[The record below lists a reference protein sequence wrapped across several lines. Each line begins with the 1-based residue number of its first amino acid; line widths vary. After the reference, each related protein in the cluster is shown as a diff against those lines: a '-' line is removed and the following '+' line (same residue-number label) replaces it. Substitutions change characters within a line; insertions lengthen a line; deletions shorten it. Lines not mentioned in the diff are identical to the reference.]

1 MRDLAG
7 RKLLARRE
15 LPVFLAL
22 LLAAG
27 GLCMMFPD
35 TLTDLVGLMA
45 MGGACAL
52 EYLSA
57 KKGGA

>member
-1 MRDLAG
+1 
-7 RKLLARRE
+7 
-15 LPVFLAL
+15 
-22 LLAAG
+22 
-27 GLCMMFPD
+27 MMFPD

-57 KKGGA
+57 KKGRA

>member
-27 GLCMMFPD
+27 GL
-35 TLTDLVGLMA
+35 LLWTD
-45 MGGACAL
+45 
-52 EYLSA
+52 
-57 KKGGA
+57 